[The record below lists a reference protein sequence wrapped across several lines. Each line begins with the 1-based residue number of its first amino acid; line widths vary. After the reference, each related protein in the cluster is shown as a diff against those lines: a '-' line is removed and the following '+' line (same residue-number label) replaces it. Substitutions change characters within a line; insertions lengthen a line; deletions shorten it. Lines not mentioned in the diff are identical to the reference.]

1 MKLNLKF
8 LFHGRKLIMFKIEML
23 RNNSISMVFRKR
35 KAGLGV
41 VQWENKFLVWLRP
54 GATKKK
60 KI

>member
-8 LFHGRKLIMFKIEML
+8 LFHGRKLITFKIEIL

-41 VQWENKFLVWLRP
+41 VQWENKS
-54 GATKKK
+54 
-60 KI
+60 